1 MTTFSHSTEEAG
13 GLKNIYK
20 EKFLTSSPS
29 EGKKKKIVQGRDW
42 NHTPVINASERIKSR
57 PVVLGGGGVYKQN
70 IWLLLDNTQV
80 SRKLTM
86 AVSLWCFVRDFLC
99 GLSSLLTNIQYSI
112 LTRQWQVLH
121 LTSRNKD
128 LSHTSTFTA
137 PSSCPQ
143 QVFIL
148 KTADIRYNLGY
159 G

>member
-29 EGKKKKIVQGRDW
+29 EGKKKIVQGRDW
-42 NHTPVINASERIKSR
+42 NHTPVINASERIKKSR
-57 PVVLGGGGVYKQN
+57 PVVLGGLQTEY
-70 IWLLLDNTQV
+70 LTLTQV

-86 AVSLWCFVRDFLC
+86 AVSLWCSVRDFLC
-99 GLSSLLTNIQYSI
+99 GRSSLLTNIQYSI

>member
-20 EKFLTSSPS
+20 EKFITSSPS
-29 EGKKKKIVQGRDW
+29 EGKKKKKIVQGRDW
-42 NHTPVINASERIKSR
+42 NHTPVINASERIKKSR
-57 PVVLGGGGVYKQN
+57 PVVLGGLQTEY
-70 IWLLLDNTQV
+70 LTLTQV

-148 KTADIRYNLGY
+148 KTADRYNLGY